1 MKKLVIMTLML
12 ISALLFCHEGPN
24 GSPSIISQAEEIYY
38 AGQTE
43 LYKQN
48 LKREPASIQKKPKIL
63 EDKFS
68 RAASFFMEQY

>member
-1 MKKLVIMTLML
+1 MKKLVVLILVL
-12 ISALLFCHEGPN
+12 ISQSIFCLEGPN
-24 GSPSIISQAEEIYY
+24 GNMNIISQADEIYY
-38 AGQTE
+38 AGQSE

-48 LKREPASIQKKPKIL
+48 LKRQPASIKEKPVIL